1 VPSSR
6 RSPRVRY
13 GPSAWRR
20 PPHSAKP
27 ATDGPRPG
35 GIRRKVWPGLENGAF
50 EATATD
56 APSSRWRRHGARHA
70 PARAQQEAYDAAVAA
85 AIAEAEAAAKAE
97 AEKAKKGCDW
107 NPFGG
112 NSCLAAAVDVVT
124 HIDPATIAHAVLG
137 VVAMVPITPINS
149 IAAVVDA
156 GLYVAEGDY
165 AAAAMSMLG
174 VIPGGAILAK
184 VGTAAVAVKGASTVI
199 RGASN
204 IVKTGASAAR
214 TAASATATAAK
225 VKLLNTMGRGIE
237 KLESAVSLG
246 KAGTSTVDQGRRL
259 AGLAKDAHSA
269 LPGYLRVSTVAAGER
284 GGKVIYSVYER
295 SAKGTRMAIDHL
307 RSLGLDVLDA
317 PVVRGPAGHAEQQ
330 LRGANVPLPYGI
342 SRKGGM
348 CEACQSVF
356 SKVTDL
362 VWPFGK

>member
-1 VPSSR
+1 V
-6 RSPRVRY
+6 VVY
-13 GPSAWRR
+13 QA
-20 PPHSAKP
+20 A
-27 ATDGPRPG
+27 
-35 GIRRKVWPGLENGAF
+35 VL
-50 EATATD
+50 
-56 APSSRWRRHGARHA
+56 
-70 PARAQQEAYDAAVAA
+70 RAQEAYDAAVAA

-225 VKLLNTMGRGIE
+225 VKLLNTMGRGME
-237 KLESAVSLG
+237 KLESAVPGLQKLTNKVDDVSKVGAKRGPKPAGEGPHNMTRDRRIAELKDQGYSHQAGGSLREEVIYTPNGLKSARRPDITMIAPDGSVYYEQIG
-246 KAGTSTVDQGRRL
+246 KANRF
-259 AGLAKDAHSA
+259 GLPIKREQDAINDIFGETGV
-269 LPGYLRVSTVAAGER
+269 LPVFT
-284 GGKVIYSVYER
+284 
-295 SAKGTRMAIDHL
+295 
-307 RSLGLDVLDA
+307 
-317 PVVRGPAGHAEQQ
+317 
-330 LRGANVPLPYGI
+330 PYN
-342 SRKGGM
+342 R
-348 CEACQSVF
+348 
-356 SKVTDL
+356 
-362 VWPFGK
+362 